1 MVELVRIGELPIVMV
16 ELVRIDLVKIEELRM
31 VMLELVRIELVM
43 IELVTRQNVVPVTY
57 K

>member
-1 MVELVRIGELPIVMV
+1 MVELVGIGELPIVMV
-16 ELVRIDLVKIEELRM
+16 ELARIDLVKIEELPM

-43 IELVTRQNVVPVTY
+43 IEIVTRQNVVPVTY

>member
-43 IELVTRQNVVPVTY
+43 IELVTRQNVVHVTY